1 MSTQIVIGDISAPI
15 YRFVSDRNDILAVT
29 FSRSVDVV
37 GAELS
42 IDVLTPVVEYPFSQN
57 SHQVVAGTDFAY
69 IRSSDGYIMC
79 TNKVYYDLRLLP
91 YGTVVGYY
99 HDGELSAKAY
109 VKNVQRIGPITYRI
123 NAISAIGL
131 LDAQNHYGGIYN
143 AQNPQTF
150 SSVLADIIGGA
161 VNYTMDEAVENL
173 PVYGWLPYAS
183 RRANLHQLL
192 FQSGVMVGRNSSGD
206 MHFRFLSNDDV
217 TVVPDDRVYIEGE
230 VDYSALASEVR
241 ITEHS
246 FMALATDESV
256 VEYDNTDG
264 SETADHTFIA
274 FRNAPLHDLSTTG
287 TLTIEESGVNFAIVS
302 GTGTLTGQRYT
313 HSTRILTVEAE
324 DSADSEQN
332 IVSASE
338 CTLVNVANSANV
350 AARLLAYYG
359 SKKTVN
365 SSIVLEGERPGDL
378 LALNDPYYEAI
389 TGFLSTVQATVSS
402 IIKGQCTI
410 ITDFIPPQGGNNYT
424 DSILYTGYGS
434 IDFEALLAQY
444 PDKQNDLVQ
453 ATLIQGGHGGY
464 KGEDG
469 TRGTG
474 GNPWDFAW
482 GTPGEGGNGG
492 LKGEGGKV
500 FTVSFHVSDLINKT
514 LSYSCGTGGESDTEG
529 THTTLGNWT
538 SENGALTPYG
548 VANIFSGEI
557 YAKSGDLDG
566 QPGAGGSG
574 NDIVGPSVSFDGET
588 WYSGTKG
595 TTASWHGY
603 WGEDAVATG
612 GWGGG
617 AAVGSN
623 GGNGGDGRRSGSWG
637 GYAGEGGDGA
647 TGRAGED
654 AAQYGC
660 GGNGGHG
667 GGGAGVG
674 GVFHHMI
681 NDSQWFYD
689 FAANGAAGAGGDG
702 GKGGDGLLMVYV

>member
-1 MSTQIVIGDISAPI
+1 MNQIVIGSASDPI
-15 YRFVSDRNDILAVT
+15 YTFNPVDIRDIT
-29 FSRSVDVV
+29 FTKSVDVV
-37 GAELS
+37 GAQLT
-42 IDVLTPVVEYPFSQN
+42 IDLLTPIVEYPFSQN
-57 SHQVVAGTDFAY
+57 SHQVVAGTDFSH
-69 IRSSDGYIMC
+69 ILSSDGYIMC

-91 YGTVVGYY
+91 YGTVIGYY

-161 VNYTMDEAVENL
+161 VNYTMDESVENL

-206 MHFRFLSNDDV
+206 MHFRFLSNNDA
-217 TVVPDDRVYIEGE
+217 TTIPDSRVYTEGE

-241 ITEHS
+241 VTEHS
-246 FMALATDESV
+246 FMSRATDELV

-264 SETADHTFIA
+264 SETADHTFIK

-302 GTGTLTGQRYT
+302 GTGTLTGQKYT

-324 DSADSEQN
+324 DSADIEQN

-378 LALNDPYYEAI
+378 LALHDPYYEAI
-389 TGFLSTVQATVSS
+389 TGFLSTVHATVSS

-410 ITDFIPPQGGNNYT
+410 ITDFTPPQGGNNYT
-424 DSILYTGYGS
+424 DSILYTGSGS
-434 IDFEALLAQY
+434 INFEALLAQY

-464 KGEDG
+464 KGENG
-469 TRGTG
+469 TSGIQGSGVSYGEPGVG
-474 GNPWDFAW
+474 GV
-482 GTPGEGGNGG
+482 GGAG
-492 LKGEGGKV
+492 GEGGKV
-500 FTVSFHVSDLINKT
+500 FTVSFHVADLVNKT
-514 LSYSCGTGGESDTEG
+514 LQFSCGVGGESESEG
-529 THTTLGNWT
+529 TNTTLGSWT
-538 SENGALTPYG
+538 SEDGAVTPYG

-557 YAKSGDLDG
+557 YAKTGIATTVKAADG
-566 QPGAGGSG
+566 GGPYTSAGG
-574 NDIVGPSVSFDGET
+574 NITFEGET
-588 WYSGTKG
+588 WYGGAAGRQYTGDYGLSG
-595 TTASWHGY
+595 S
-603 WGEDAVATG
+603 
-612 GWGGG
+612 GGG

-623 GGNGGDGRRSGSWG
+623 GG
-637 GYAGEGGDGA
+637 DGA
-647 TGRAGED
+647 ATTDGWPGSGGR
-654 AAQYGC
+654 
-660 GGNGGHG
+660 GGNGRKGEDETRYGVGGKGGYG
-667 GGGAGVG
+667 GGGG
-674 GVFHHMI
+674 GTGGWYSTNPVSWAVWGS
-681 NDSQWFYD
+681 N
-689 FAANGAAGAGGDG
+689 GAGGTGGPG
-702 GKGGDGLLMVYV
+702 GKGGDGLLMIYV

>member
-1 MSTQIVIGDISAPI
+1 MNQIVIGSASDPIHIFNQVDI
-15 YRFVSDRNDILAVT
+15 RDIT
-29 FSRSVDVV
+29 FTKSVDVV
-37 GAELS
+37 GAQLT
-42 IDVLTPVVEYPFSQN
+42 IDLLTPIVEYPFSQN
-57 SHQVVAGTDFAY
+57 SRQVVAGTDFSY
-69 IRSSDGYIMC
+69 IRSSDSYIMC

-91 YGTVVGYY
+91 YGTVIGYY

-131 LDAQNHYGGIYN
+131 LESQNHYGGIYN

-217 TVVPDDRVYIEGE
+217 TVVPDSRVYIEGE
-230 VDYSALASEVR
+230 VDYSALASEIR

-274 FRNAPLHDLSTTG
+274 FRNAPLHDLTTTG

-402 IIKGQCTI
+402 IIKGKCTI
-410 ITDFIPPQGGNNYT
+410 ITDFTPPQGGNNYT
-424 DSILYTGYGS
+424 DSILYTGSGS

-453 ATLIQGGHGGY
+453 VTLIQGGHGGY
-464 KGEDG
+464 KGENG
-469 TRGTG
+469 TSGTNGRSG
-474 GNPWDFAW
+474 GTSFEY
-482 GTPGEGGNGG
+482 GTPGVGGAGG
-492 LKGEGGKV
+492 LRGEGGKV
-500 FTVSFHVSDLINKT
+500 LTVSFHVSDLANKT
-514 LSYSCGTGGESDTEG
+514 LLYSCGIGGQSDTEG
-529 THTTLGNWT
+529 TPTTLGDWT
-538 SENGALTPYG
+538 SASGAVTPYG
-548 VANIFSGEI
+548 VANIFSGQI

-566 QPGAGGSG
+566 VAGGDG
-574 NDIVGPSVSFDGET
+574 NPNGSSVSYNGQTWNMGSKGAYTHGTGYYGEY
-588 WYSGTKG
+588 YSF
-595 TTASWHGY
+595 
-603 WGEDAVATG
+603 G
-612 GWGGG
+612 GFGGG

-623 GGNGGDGRRSGSWG
+623 GGDGRTGEYGNGGR
-637 GYAGEGGDGA
+637 GGDGA
-647 TGRAGED
+647 VGAAGEN
-654 AAQYGC
+654 ATSYGQ

-667 GGGAGVG
+667 GGGAGIGDYGFEPNATIGWISVAGNGVG
-674 GVFHHMI
+674 GT
-681 NDSQWFYD
+681 
-689 FAANGAAGAGGDG
+689 GGDG